1 MKPQYFR
8 SLNIRI
14 FIFCLLLLCTV
25 LIIHSCKKNNADKT
39 GENNLSQN
47 INQAK
52 AWYENT
58 YPINSKYSISRSVVR
73 PGNSNL
79 NSNPQF
85 NTGFDYSKF
94 IKPDWKHAAS
104 YTRFN
109 AGVLELPIDPSSPAI
124 GTALSISPHG
134 NALYNPKYSRS
145 SFLILNDS
153 TGYHAYIMT
162 IIADSAYVNNDLSI
176 LGRNKYNERDV
187 DFSGVALYSTPDG
200 NFVNGWIYKNGNIVL
215 ALPPGQKQSSGA
227 AVNTNTTITRSA
239 TKKSRFANHTLML
252 EIETCY
258 TWYQTTTVNGVTS
271 DPVVLDETCYTTY
284 IDDTGGGTG
293 SSGSPG
299 VSGSSGS
306 SGGSAPAPV
315 PIPPCIVPAASPSAA
330 ALPGNRNMIRVV
342 QTTGSGFPAPTS
354 TTTAAPC
361 PTKTT
366 TTTQIDTIGSLMKNP
381 NSLTA
386 AQKAQI
392 QAVLDQILQNCIGQ
406 ALVNYLTNN
415 GDKFDFSINSG
426 LAAQASYNPSNNSI
440 QINNPVT
447 LNSDNLEEELFHA
460 YQNYNYPGGTAKYAG
475 AAGDANIEF
484 EAKVLRDISWNIAL
498 YSGNGNGGIMAL
510 TDPAYNNWIKS
521 ITNNFTQYP
530 ASFTPTQLGQYFNF
544 IPEFLQQNP
553 GYSADIE
560 NHSLNPTAMFSLINS
575 SPCSK

>member
-1 MKPQYFR
+1 MKPQYFK

-227 AVNTNTTITRSA
+227 AANTNTAITRSA

-293 SSGSPG
+293 SSGSTG

-392 QAVLDQILQNCIGQ
+392 QAVLNQILQNCIGQ
-406 ALVNYLTNN
+406 ATFNYFNSNN
-415 GDKFDFSINSG
+415 DKFDFEVNS
-426 LAAQASYNPSNNSI
+426 AIAEPASYNPTTNVINI
-440 QINNPVT
+440 QNPATVT
-447 LNSDNLEEELFHA
+447 PAALQEELFHA
-460 YQNYNYPGGTAKYAG
+460 YQNKTMPGGTAQYAG
-475 AAGDANIEF
+475 KAGDANIEF
-484 EAKVLRDISWNIAL
+484 EAKLLRDITYYINPGTVGNEWAV
-498 YSGNGNGGIMAL
+498 SGDNYTEWLGTITNGG
-510 TDPAYNNWIKS
+510 TSFP
-521 ITNNFTQYP
+521 T
-530 ASFTPTQLGQYFNF
+530 SFTSSQLTTYFLYMGDWLN
-544 IPEFLQQNP
+544 QNP
-553 GYSADIE
+553 GYSSDII
-560 NHSLNPTAMFSLINS
+560 NGNLNPTVMFNLINS
-575 SPCSK
+575 SACSN